1 MSSHD
6 LLLTDIPLQD
16 DSKDLFGY
24 KKFTDRLT
32 DCIKHFSS
40 DDGLVVALNGEWG
53 SGKTSVINMVKSQ
66 LQKEKNIQVISY
78 SYWWYEGKKE
88 VISAFLIALSEAIK
102 PLGNSEEIV
111 PQVLQLVRPL
121 ALAADVVT
129 QSKFPSKALKLTQ
142 HFFNPVSLERKL
154 QNVKKFLRE

>member
-53 SGKTSVINMVKSQ
+53 SGKTSVINIVKNQ
-66 LQKEKNIQVISY
+66 LQKEENIQVISY

-88 VISAFLIALSEAIK
+88 VITAFLSALSF
-102 PLGNSEEIV
+102 LYNS
-111 PQVLQLVRPL
+111 
-121 ALAADVVT
+121 
-129 QSKFPSKALKLTQ
+129 
-142 HFFNPVSLERKL
+142 
-154 QNVKKFLRE
+154 

>member
-53 SGKTSVINMVKSQ
+53 SGKTSVINIVKNQ
-66 LQKEKNIQVISY
+66 LQKEENIQVISY

-88 VISAFLIALSEAIK
+88 VITAFLSALSTAIGR
-102 PLGNSEEIV
+102 LSNSDEIV
-111 PQVLQLVRPL
+111 SKLLNIMQVLAPVADLISQSNISDKVVKISEKFFSPL
-121 ALAADVVT
+121 
-129 QSKFPSKALKLTQ
+129 
-142 HFFNPVSLERKL
+142 SLE
-154 QNVKKFLRE
+154 QNFQDIREF